1 MLKIVGDAPA
11 LKRGVKLVW
20 LLRTSPATLGD
31 AFNKCSGGNK
41 VPTLTVYSYEKRIVY
56 PVSRTDTGVFMNN
69 KKLHFAGVGLLIA
82 PFFAAG
88 WFIASWLSSP
98 NTQDR
103 TRAEIIVINPPSQ
116 FDLIAQDLGF
126 GITHAPNTKNMNRF
140 AYNIRA
146 PKGLTAESALQ
157 LLEDEFPG
165 IVLNAKYQ
173 RAP

>member
-1 MLKIVGDAPA
+1 
-11 LKRGVKLVW
+11 
-20 LLRTSPATLGD
+20 
-31 AFNKCSGGNK
+31 
-41 VPTLTVYSYEKRIVY
+41 
-56 PVSRTDTGVFMNN
+56 MNN
-69 KKLHFAGVGLLIA
+69 RKLRFAGISLLIA
-82 PFFAAG
+82 PFFIAG
-88 WFIASWLSSP
+88 WFIAAWLSNSY
-98 NTQDR
+98 THES